1 MPRVSAAFF
10 TFCVLSL
17 LTGMLYGMHMAQ
29 TDDFTLAPAHAH
41 LNLLGGVLMAIF
53 GTFYALTRESYSP
66 RLAWINFVVSAL
78 GVLITIPALAM
89 LLKSNDDAKFGPI
102 TGAGSGL
109 VVIGLLIF
117 AVSVV
122 RELVRRRA

>member
-10 TFCVLSL
+10 LFCVLSL
-17 LTGMLYGMHMAQ
+17 LTGMVYGMHMAK
-29 TDDFTLAPAHAH
+29 TDDFALAPVHAH

-53 GTFYALTRESYSP
+53 GTFYALTRETYSP
-66 RLAWINFVVSAL
+66 RLAWINFLVSAL

-89 LLKSNDDAKFGPI
+89 LLLTNDNAKFGPF

-109 VVIGLLIF
+109 VVIGLLTF
-117 AVSVV
+117 AISVV
-122 RELVRRRA
+122 RELVRKRA

>member
-53 GTFYALTRESYSP
+53 GTFYALTRETYSP

-89 LLKSNDDAKFGPI
+89 LLKSNDNARFGPI

-109 VVIGLLIF
+109 AVIGLLIF